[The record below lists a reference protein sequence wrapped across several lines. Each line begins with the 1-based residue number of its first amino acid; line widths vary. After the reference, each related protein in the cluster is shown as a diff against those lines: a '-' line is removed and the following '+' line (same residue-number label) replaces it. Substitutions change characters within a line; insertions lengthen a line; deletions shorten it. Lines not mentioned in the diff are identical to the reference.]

1 MIRNLFRFLWLYSA
15 LLGLVAVYV
24 AWKFNWP
31 PHNNH
36 DWIYFLLLA
45 AVGLGLSFLSV
56 WEFLASRKS
65 LHVSAEGVK
74 INAQE
79 RIPWIMIRDIVIHT
93 KPVPQSSEVPAIFIF
108 RFDNDSPAIYRIDER
123 HESLEA
129 LRQKL
134 QQAAP
139 GHLVIRVHV

>member
-1 MIRNLFRFLWLYSA
+1 MIRSLFRFLWLYSA

-31 PHNNH
+31 PHNSH
-36 DWIYFLLLA
+36 DWMYFLLLA
-45 AVGLGLSFLSV
+45 AVGLGLAFLSV

-79 RIPWIMIRDIVIHT
+79 RIPWVMIRDIVIHT
-93 KPVPQSSEVPAIFIF
+93 KPGPQTAEVPAIFIF
-108 RFDNDSPAIYRIDER
+108 RFDNDSPAIYVIDER
-123 HESLEA
+123 HDSVKGLQ
-129 LRQKL
+129 QKL

-139 GHLVIRVHV
+139 VHLVIRVQH